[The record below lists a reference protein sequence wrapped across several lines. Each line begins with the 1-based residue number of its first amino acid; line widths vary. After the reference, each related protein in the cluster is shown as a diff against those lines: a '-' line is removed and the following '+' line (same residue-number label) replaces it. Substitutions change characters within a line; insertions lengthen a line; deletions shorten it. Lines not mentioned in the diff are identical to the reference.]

1 MNSIYINYVKIHHR
15 NQRSESIT
23 PETPYHGCF
32 WSLTALCDDGT
43 LWNKSS
49 IKEPWEQIPNV
60 PQDNEE
66 QTKAAK

>member
-1 MNSIYINYVKIHHR
+1 MARKII
-15 NQRSESIT
+15 QISESVT
-23 PETPYHGCF
+23 PETPYHACF